1 MRKAGSRTDK
11 RSSRNCTKHSNSHVA
26 TRSNGHGAGH
36 SLTNSTRHAVTCLS
50 TSVLVLNRAYV
61 AVHVIDVRRAFGM
74 IYRSLAEV
82 IDMEDGGHYANYDFE
97 SWLLMSDLRREELA
111 AHRDWVRSVS
121 FHIQVPR
128 VVRLLNYDRVPRHSL
143 RFNRRNL
150 FARDK
155 HRCQYCGLHAPQHEL
170 SMDHVLPR
178 SRGGTTTWENV
189 VCCCLKCN
197 TRKGGRTPKE
207 ARMPLL
213 QNPVK
218 PRFNPL
224 LVQKLDNPKYAS
236 WRSFLKAAGYASS
249 DVA

>member
-1 MRKAGSRTDK
+1 
-11 RSSRNCTKHSNSHVA
+11 
-26 TRSNGHGAGH
+26 
-36 SLTNSTRHAVTCLS
+36 
-50 TSVLVLNRAYV
+50 
-61 AVHVIDVRRAFGM
+61 M
-74 IYRSLAEV
+74 IYRELAEV
-82 IDMEDGGHYANYDFE
+82 IDMEDGHYANYDFE
-97 SWLLMSDLRREELA
+97 SWLLISDLRRSERA
-111 AHRDWVRSVS
+111 RDHDWVRSVS

-128 VVRLLNYDRVPRHSL
+128 VVRLLNYDRIPRHSL

-178 SRGGTTTWENV
+178 SRGGGTTWENV

-213 QNPVK
+213 KKPVK

-236 WRSFLKAAGYASS
+236 WRSFLKAAGYAAS